1 MIVTFKSQM
10 IEGDIMAT
18 YNTMQRTVILSFL
31 KTNMGQAF
39 TVKEMIAGI
48 RADSST
54 GISLPESTVY
64 RIMGN
69 LVKSG
74 IAKRD
79 INRNREYQY
88 RLSDDKKGRVIVRCR
103 ICGKVQQIDEGVCRE
118 MINEL
123 KDHGS
128 MGTDGD
134 IEILVI
140 CDDCK

>member
-1 MIVTFKSQM
+1 
-10 IEGDIMAT
+10 
-18 YNTMQRTVILSFL
+18 
-31 KTNMGQAF
+31 
-39 TVKEMIAGI
+39 
-48 RADSST
+48 
-54 GISLPESTVY
+54 
-64 RIMGN
+64 MGN

-103 ICGKVQQIDEGVCRE
+103 ICGKVQQIDEKVCRE